1 MFKLVHL
8 HKFKLL
14 YIYKGMTL
22 QKNSLKFHYFLIF
35 PQKERPTCENLPLKI
50 KQKILLTKRG
60 GGGGVIIKLFNSKIS
75 LNYVSFI
82 SKNVKCIATLLEKM
96 K

>member
-1 MFKLVHL
+1 M
-8 HKFKLL
+8 
-14 YIYKGMTL
+14 YK
-22 QKNSLKFHYFLIF
+22 
-35 PQKERPTCENLPLKI
+35 KEG
-50 KQKILLTKRG
+50 G